1 MTHPDMRLVP
11 VEPTDAM
18 LDAARGLIMALSFGA
33 PNHQTSLSEVTR
45 SGFYGELW
53 SHILT
58 DEERAMSGPITKAHR
73 AQLIYR
79 AMLAAAPHQPQ
90 PAAEAMTEAEVRQ
103 WIDACNHEPAR
114 QVLRDYLALRAQQP
128 AQGEAVEVEPKGYWF
143 DPLDPDVTD
152 TNPDSILV
160 AYYSKFE
167 VAVLQYGDLEMFGFW
182 FEPAD
187 GSDFQ
192 YRYFSDRDQADAE
205 ALAQETSVKSNGKP
219 DAWLHRSKTG
229 VGVYLTPGSSK
240 SDVTVQPLYTHP
252 APSQQSADDKLTK
265 AVEALEPLARLELPK
280 KPVGN
285 AGAYSI
291 LHTDIRRAKEALAAL
306 KAEGK

>member
-1 MTHPDMRLVP
+1 M
-11 VEPTDAM
+11 
-18 LDAARGLIMALSFGA
+18 
-33 PNHQTSLSEVTR
+33 
-45 SGFYGELW
+45 
-53 SHILT
+53 
-58 DEERAMSGPITKAHR
+58 
-73 AQLIYR
+73 
-79 AMLAAAPHQPQ
+79 
-90 PAAEAMTEAEVRQ
+90 
-103 WIDACNHEPAR
+103 
-114 QVLRDYLALRAQQP
+114 
-128 AQGEAVEVEPKGYWF
+128 
-143 DPLDPDVTD
+143 TD